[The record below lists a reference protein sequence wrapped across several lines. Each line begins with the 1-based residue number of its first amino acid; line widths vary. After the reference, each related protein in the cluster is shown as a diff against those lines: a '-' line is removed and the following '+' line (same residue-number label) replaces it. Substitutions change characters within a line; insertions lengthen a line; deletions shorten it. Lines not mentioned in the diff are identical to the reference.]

1 MQPLYI
7 LFSLPH
13 HNYLFLPSLQS
24 LLDILTDT
32 SLPISTLNVALHLAA
47 SLILIGQDSWG
58 EGFGTKVA
66 TTVCGCGRERDV
78 GGVRMVLNFFQ
89 EVMKDL
95 EKFVQV

>member
-7 LFSLPH
+7 LSS

-47 SLILIGQDSWG
+47 SLILIGQNSRG
-58 EGFGTKVA
+58 EVFGTKVV
-66 TTVCGCGRERDV
+66 TTVCGRGREMDM
-78 GGVRMVLNFFQ
+78 GEVRMVLNFFQ
-89 EVMKDL
+89 EITKDL